1 MAAPPSSGP
10 QRSFLILATLALVVV
25 FLYYAQKVLIPLA
38 LAILLTFVLLPAVN
52 WLQRRGLRRTPAVL
66 LAVVLAFS
74 LLGAA
79 GWLLALEV
87 RSLAAEIEKP
97 AHKENIINK
106 IASLEGTGGG
116 VMDKLKVMW
125 QDISS
130 EFHKL
135 AAGQEAEERPP
146 QRVQIDTPSF
156 AWLPNILGPLVE
168 FLATALLVIMLVIF
182 MLIRREDLRNRLLRV
197 VGTGRLTLTT
207 RALDEAAQRIS
218 RFLVMQLIINLGFG
232 TLLGIGLFLIHVPY
246 AFLWGFLAAVLR
258 FVPYVGT
265 WIAMV
270 LPLAISIALSEGWA
284 QPLLLVALFLSL
296 ELFTANVIEPLLFS
310 HSTGVSPVAL
320 LIAVV
325 FWTWLWGPIGLVLA
339 TPLTTCLVVLGK
351 YVPQIEFFDVL
362 LGDEAVLETE
372 VSYYQR
378 LLARDP
384 DEAALLV
391 EEHLKTQPLET
402 VYDEMLV
409 PALVL
414 ARRDR
419 QRGELAPED
428 GDFIVQVTRD
438 ILEDLVLP
446 QQQIKQIATAAA
458 PLPGADDH
466 PAPAKALVLAYPARD
481 ETDALALE
489 MFRQLL
495 EPAGCRVEIGSV
507 ALLASE
513 MMAQVRE
520 QQPGAVCIASLPPGG
535 LTHARYLCK
544 RLRSQF
550 PELKILVGLWGQTA
564 DVAQAKERLRSAG
577 ADQVA
582 TRLLDSRAQV
592 IPLVQVAAAPPQP
605 KKPEPEP
612 VRSR

>member
-1 MAAPPSSGP
+1 VATPPSSGP
-10 QRSFLILATLALVVV
+10 QRSFLILATLALVVA

-52 WLQRRGLRRTPAVL
+52 WLQHRGLRRTPAVL
-66 LAVVLAFS
+66 VAVVLAFS
-74 LLGAA
+74 LLGTA
-79 GWLLALEV
+79 GWLLTLEV
-87 RSLAAEIEKP
+87 RSLAAKIDEP
-97 AHKENIINK
+97 GPKENIKDK
-106 IASLEGTGGG
+106 IASLAGSGGG
-116 VMDKLKVMW
+116 VIDKFTTMW
-125 QDISS
+125 QEVS
-130 EFHKL
+130 EEFQKL
-135 AAGQEAEERPP
+135 AAGREPSQKPL
-146 QRVQIDTPSF
+146 RVEIDTPSF
-156 AWLPNILGPLVE
+156 AWLPNVLGPLVE
-168 FLATALLVIMLVIF
+168 FLASTLLVVMLVIF

-197 VGTGRLTLTT
+197 VGEGRLTLTT
-207 RALDEAAQRIS
+207 RALDEAGQRIS

-232 TLLGIGLFLIHVPY
+232 AMLGMGLFLVGVPY

-258 FVPYVGT
+258 FIPYVGT
-265 WIAMV
+265 WVAMV
-270 LPLAISIALSEGWA
+270 LPLAVSIALLEGWT
-284 QPLLLVALFLSL
+284 QPLLVFALFLGL
-296 ELFTANVIEPLLFS
+296 ELLTANVIEPLLFS

-362 LGDEAVLETE
+362 LGDEPVLETE

-391 EEHLKTQPLET
+391 EEHLKTLPLET
-402 VYDEMLV
+402 VYDDLLV

-419 QRGELAPED
+419 QRGQLAPED
-428 GDFIVQVTRD
+428 QEFIVQVTRD

-446 QQQIKQIATAAA
+446 QQQIKRIATAPPR
-458 PLPGADDH
+458 PLPGTDDH
-466 PAPAKALVLAYPARD
+466 AAPPKVLILAYPARD
-481 ETDALALE
+481 ESDALALE

-507 ALLASE
+507 ALLSSE
-513 MMAQVRE
+513 MMTQVRE
-520 QQPGAVCIASLPPGG
+520 QRPAAVCIASLPPGG

-544 RLRSQF
+544 RLRTQF
-550 PELKILVGLWGQTA
+550 PDIKVLVGLWGLTG
-564 DVAQAKERLRSAG
+564 DVAQAQERLRSAG

-582 TRLLDSRAQV
+582 TKLLESRAQV
-592 IPLVQVAAAPPQP
+592 MPLVQVASAPQP
-605 KKPEPEP
+605 KKPEAQP
-612 VRSR
+612 VQSP